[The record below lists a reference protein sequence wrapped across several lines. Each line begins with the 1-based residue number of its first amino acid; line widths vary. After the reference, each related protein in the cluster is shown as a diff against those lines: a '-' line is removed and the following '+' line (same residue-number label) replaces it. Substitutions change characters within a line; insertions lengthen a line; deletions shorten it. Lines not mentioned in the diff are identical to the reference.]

1 MIVSSPNNALNIRNS
16 ISPSSISISNHN
28 VSPNS
33 ISPNSKSNPKSVI
46 SERDERHS
54 SPSHKYSKPE
64 IVIRKLKKVVL
75 PTKVITYKHR
85 PRTKLTKTALHY
97 HNIKQNLN
105 NGNNEHKDQTSYDD
119 KHYEQNDNDNDNDIS
134 HSTNDVADVDNSKII
149 SENNKLEDASSNTF
163 NKSKLIALK
172 KKIQNSP
179 AKNVALNDHNT
190 IKFND
195 NEAITSDSSTNVVL
209 TSDSLTKDEDIDD
222 IVSNEVDDVVSNGAD
237 DIVSNGARVSD
248 DSSEEGD
255 NDANNGLSSHLDDI
269 HNFSES
275 LERSYIEELPEHKVY
290 HPSLSYDNVEND
302 DIKPDQNGSDADNVQ
317 EEIAYPVKLTDSNE
331 SSLLK
336 EQADEL
342 EEERK
347 VRATLEA
354 RLQESRIM
362 LQILAGQNLRTY
374 QRRKSHNDID
384 VLEKTVE
391 GVGEVLSVPVDTVV
405 SPANKVIAEG
415 QKPSSASRKE
425 NSNTP
430 PKVITSIRRANNNST
445 PVISISL
452 SHLIDDLAD
461 SSPQID
467 TESNESS
474 RKTVNN
480 ATDSPTASEN
490 KEESGSVISE
500 KVKTGSIFNSLL
512 SVFQRKKGD
521 ESKRADSG
529 RLDKGSSKFEESKK
543 DEVDETE
550 SSNKIDKNEVDVID
564 DNAVSPHSTDINFG
578 NDGVATVDEEYITN
592 NLPVAA
598 DEDHDNEYTDET
610 PELHSKTPAGKI
622 AGNLHVDT
630 GQFLSPIERN
640 LSLALTPG
648 ITPSQFR
655 DISLDD
661 LGITLDN
668 SSKSFKTSDLL
679 QLLALD
685 PIVLRKALLL
695 GKSLPEILNM
705 IKINDEIN
713 APQDDRKLYDDDIS
727 KPSKVESYYL
737 PFYITLKSQEL
748 RRYPF
753 QLRIPHE
760 DITLF
765 TLFQLYGKMEGGLF
779 VTHIRLSSITKA
791 LQDVKIIGASLLS
804 DKKIEALLR
813 KIPYTSNKQA
823 VNSIDGSTFISPTT
837 SKANPHKKVMAINSS
852 ALLSPQFSKQ
862 YSFDQF
868 KHILSAI
875 IPIIIKTAVHH
886 DENADVDAY
895 IFETIKL
902 SIKLW
907 LLSSSTISNATYK
920 QSLDNSKVCLSGMIK
935 CIGSPLTPTAIGAK
949 SSATN
954 SISPKRKSITIDTS
968 GIEHD
973 ITLLWG
979 CSVSLEQIKSTKL
992 LWDKNMEQL
1001 KSVFIGYGTRAVGQR
1016 SGSPTNHT
1024 ATAANNNIST
1034 YLSFDECREMLIDFG
1049 IIPDI
1054 LDQQTFTKIF
1064 RSCKLWEW
1072 YIAASIGN
1080 RRSNQDD
1087 STSTTLGDDSKTSPR
1102 RKSPQNFNDFLLQE
1116 QQHHTVGS
1124 QHQQLHHY
1132 LPNLTNYSDAD
1143 DIISSVGS
1151 FHLTFVG
1158 LVELLTRIACYGGRL
1173 GSTPRGAVENL
1184 LRIMNSSNGKYKLV
1198 NSRKKK
1204 VTCTR
1209 NFSI

>member
-1 MIVSSPNNALNIRNS
+1 
-16 ISPSSISISNHN
+16 
-28 VSPNS
+28 
-33 ISPNSKSNPKSVI
+33 
-46 SERDERHS
+46 
-54 SPSHKYSKPE
+54 
-64 IVIRKLKKVVL
+64 
-75 PTKVITYKHR
+75 
-85 PRTKLTKTALHY
+85 
-97 HNIKQNLN
+97 
-105 NGNNEHKDQTSYDD
+105 
-119 KHYEQNDNDNDNDIS
+119 
-134 HSTNDVADVDNSKII
+134 
-149 SENNKLEDASSNTF
+149 
-163 NKSKLIALK
+163 
-172 KKIQNSP
+172 
-179 AKNVALNDHNT
+179 
-190 IKFND
+190 
-195 NEAITSDSSTNVVL
+195 
-209 TSDSLTKDEDIDD
+209 
-222 IVSNEVDDVVSNGAD
+222 
-237 DIVSNGARVSD
+237 
-248 DSSEEGD
+248 
-255 NDANNGLSSHLDDI
+255 
-269 HNFSES
+269 
-275 LERSYIEELPEHKVY
+275 
-290 HPSLSYDNVEND
+290 
-302 DIKPDQNGSDADNVQ
+302 
-317 EEIAYPVKLTDSNE
+317 
-331 SSLLK
+331 
-336 EQADEL
+336 
-342 EEERK
+342 
-347 VRATLEA
+347 
-354 RLQESRIM
+354 
-362 LQILAGQNLRTY
+362 
-374 QRRKSHNDID
+374 
-384 VLEKTVE
+384 
-391 GVGEVLSVPVDTVV
+391 
-405 SPANKVIAEG
+405 
-415 QKPSSASRKE
+415 
-425 NSNTP
+425 
-430 PKVITSIRRANNNST
+430 
-445 PVISISL
+445 
-452 SHLIDDLAD
+452 LIDDLAD
-461 SSPQID
+461 SSHHVD
-467 TESNESS
+467 NESHESS

-480 ATDSPTASEN
+480 ASDSPTVSEN
-490 KEESGSVISE
+490 KEESGSVTSE
-500 KVKTGSIFNSLL
+500 KIKTGSIFNSLL

-521 ESKRADSG
+521 ESKRADSD

-550 SSNKIDKNEVDVID
+550 SSSKEDKNEEEIID
-564 DNAVSPHSTDINFG
+564 DNAAAHSNEINFS
-578 NDGVATVDEEYITN
+578 NDGVATVDEEHITN

-598 DEDHDNEYTDET
+598 DEDHANEHTDET
-610 PELHSKTPAGKI
+610 PELYSKTPASKI
-622 AGNLHVDT
+622 ASNLHVDT
-630 GQFLSPIERN
+630 DQFLSPIERN
-640 LSLALTPG
+640 LSLAFTPG

-661 LGITLDN
+661 VGITLDN

-705 IKINDEIN
+705 IKINDEMN

-779 VTHIRLSSITKA
+779 VSHIRLSSITKA

-823 VNSIDGSTFISPTT
+823 FNSIDGSTFISPTT
-837 SKANPHKKVMAINSS
+837 SKANPNKKVMAINSS

-920 QSLDNSKVCLSGMIK
+920 QSLDNSKICLSGMIK
-935 CIGSPLTPTAIGAK
+935 CIGSPLTPTALGAK
-949 SSATN
+949 SSSSAAN

-968 GIEHD
+968 GSEND

-979 CSVSLEQIKSTKL
+979 CSVSLEQIKSTRL

-1001 KSVFIGYGTRAVGQR
+1001 KNIFIGYGTRTVSQR

-1024 ATAANNNIST
+1024 TTAANNNITT
-1034 YLSFDECREMLIDFG
+1034 YLGFDECREMLIDFG

-1087 STSTTLGDDSKTSPR
+1087 TTITLSDDNKTSPR

-1173 GSTPRGAVENL
+1173 GSSPRVAVENL
-1184 LRIMNSSNGKYKLV
+1184 LRIMNSSNGKYKLA